1 MGDKRTRVSAVICK
15 NMTEPDVWGEV
26 YSKEALE
33 QMAKAAPGLPVTV
46 NFSGPVV
53 GEIKNARVV
62 EMEGM
67 TLLMTGAEIDSD
79 VLELVMKAG
88 LRFAVGGKVL
98 TEHADGNVRVLDKV
112 EIHEVSLVASP
123 AGPSLP
129 AFKIEDE
136 P

>member
-26 YSKEALE
+26 YSKEALAE
-33 QMAKAAPGLPVTV
+33 MAKDAPGLPVTV

-62 EMEGM
+62 EAEGV
-67 TLLMTGAEIDSD
+67 TLLMAGVEIDSD

-98 TEHADGNVRVLDKV
+98 AAHSDGDHSVLDRI
-112 EIHEVSLVASP
+112 EIMEVSLVASP